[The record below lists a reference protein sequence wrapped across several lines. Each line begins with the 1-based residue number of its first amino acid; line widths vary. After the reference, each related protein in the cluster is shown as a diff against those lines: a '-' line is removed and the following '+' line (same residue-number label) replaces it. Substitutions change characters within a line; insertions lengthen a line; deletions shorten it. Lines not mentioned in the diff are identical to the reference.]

1 MEKLLLK
8 MVLLSLQISPTLCA
22 FFFLLYDKGVCVLS
36 TSYIS
41 IDVVKRLIT
50 FVYGECIATM
60 GATSSLRFDEREEVY
75 TFSLDL

>member
-50 FVYGECIATM
+50 FVYGECIVM